1 MLFDWC
7 APQLGWL
14 LCFFWMCVVTLLSSL
29 LLAVFVCWQS
39 TIFGKQFFFFCSI
52 FDTNC
57 CGIQTTNPCLIN
69 MLTVFPMW
77 LFVVLLL
84 LQTMQHCHCCCF
96 AQSCPVWHKMRA
108 AFCTNWPSQKMV
120 LGLKH
125 KQNWVRVFG
134 GECPWHARKR
144 FPKNGYSI
152 MLIDIMLMINIRGS
166 QSWQWLKTAMF
177 CWQKCFLRK
186 INSQNVHS
194 AKTVCLR
201 AIFVRPRNGTKSWH
215 LPQC

>member
-1 MLFDWC
+1 
-7 APQLGWL
+7 
-14 LCFFWMCVVTLLSSL
+14 
-29 LLAVFVCWQS
+29 
-39 TIFGKQFFFFCSI
+39 
-52 FDTNC
+52 
-57 CGIQTTNPCLIN
+57 

-77 LFVVLLL
+77 LIVVLSL
-84 LQTMQHCHCCCF
+84 LQTMQHRHRCCF
-96 AQSCPVWHKMRA
+96 AQSCPVWHKMHA
-108 AFCTNWPSQKMV
+108 AFCANWPSQKMV

-144 FPKNGYSI
+144 FPKKSHSI
-152 MLIDIMLMINIRGS
+152 VFIDIMLMINIRGS
-166 QSWQWLKTAMF
+166 RLQFVMMMAIF

>member
-1 MLFDWC
+1 
-7 APQLGWL
+7 
-14 LCFFWMCVVTLLSSL
+14 MCVATLLLLSSS
-29 LLAVFVCWQS
+29 AVFVCWQS
-39 TIFGKQFFFFCSI
+39 TVFGKQFFFFRSI

-57 CGIQTTNPCLIN
+57 HSIQTTNPCLIN

-96 AQSCPVWHKMRA
+96 AQSCPVWHKMHA
-108 AFCTNWPSQKMV
+108 VFCANRPSQKMV

-144 FPKNGYSI
+144 FPKKSYSI
-152 MLIDIMLMINIRGS
+152 VFIDIMLMINIRGS
-166 QSWQWLKTAMF
+166 RLQFVMMMAIF
-177 CWQKCFLRK
+177 CWQNIFWEKSIRKTCTVQKLSVCVQFL
-186 INSQNVHS
+186 SDP
-194 AKTVCLR
+194 TT
-201 AIFVRPRNGTKSWH
+201 G
-215 LPQC
+215 